1 MFACGRVVRE
11 LGREGI
17 VPWSKVFASSLP
29 FGTPLAGIGLRK
41 SSRLAWMDT
50 QLRNHADG
58 AACTLI
64 IFAFPPGDAYT
75 FVVNMVSGLPI
86 PSPFG

>member
-17 VPWSKVFASSLP
+17 IPCSKVFASSLP
-29 FGTPLAGIGLRK
+29 FSTLLASIGLRK
-41 SSRLAWMDT
+41 YWRLAWMSK
-50 QLRNHADG
+50 QLTKYADG

-64 IFAFPPGDAYT
+64 IFAFPPGDACT
-75 FVVNMVSGLPI
+75 FVVNMVSHSRVPLPC
-86 PSPFG
+86 G